1 VTSVQE
7 LVLATRND
15 HKVAEVTRLLA
26 PFGLS
31 VVALPAEVVLPPE
44 DGETYAANALIKARA
59 GARALG
65 CAVIADDSGLEAV
78 ALGGRPGVRSAR
90 YAGEHAS
97 DSENLAKL
105 IAEVP
110 VGSELRYVC
119 ALAFVDGSVEHVLF
133 GECRGQ
139 MAPAP
144 RGAGGFGY
152 DPIFVPDE
160 HHGVTVA
167 ELPETGK
174 DAISHRGNALRAF
187 AQWYAASEQVG
198 CGGDRDREGDGGIAA
213 IAPDEH
219 DGGRQQTGDC
229 RQEPR

>member
-1 VTSVQE
+1 MSLQE

-15 HKVAEVTRLLA
+15 HKLAEVTRLLT

-59 GARALG
+59 AARALG
-65 CAVIADDSGLEAV
+65 RAVIADDSGVEAA

-90 YAGEHAS
+90 FAGEHAS

-110 VGSELRYVC
+110 VCSELRYVC
-119 ALAFVDGSVEHVLF
+119 ALAFVDGSVEHVLL
-133 GECRGQ
+133 GECRGL
-139 MAPAP
+139 MAPTP
-144 RGAGGFGY
+144 RGENGFGY

-160 HHGVTVA
+160 HDVTIA
-167 ELPETGK
+167 ELPQAGK

-187 AQWYAASEQVG
+187 AQWYTASEQVG
-198 CGGDRDREGDGGIAA
+198 CSGKRNREGDGGVAA

-219 DGGRQQTGDC
+219 DGGRDQTGDC
-229 RQEPR
+229 RHEPR